1 MTRCG
6 VSTAGLSSPFG
17 GTSRAEAEHELAQPR
32 PVFGP
37 LPACRSRD
45 VAGYHLRMHPKA
57 ETDPVEEGQAAR
69 RTPARS
75 SVVIGAEHAEKPL
88 TTQALTRR
96 GSAARTACTHA
107 PLERRS
113 CHCDNGDGRGGSVS
127 PPSLSQVTPQG
138 APRQQRTNVWHR
150 VTRPARGEMRIR
162 SGEPY
167 RQRGAISCSANGH
180 RRVRKITDEHRV

>member
-1 MTRCG
+1 MELIGISDTRQPQKTNQRSCDGLGGVLRAASHYAATNKCLARSNKSRTGSNATKKRPAARRNLLWASAVGMTRCG

-45 VAGYHLRMHPKA
+45 VAGYHLRMHLKA

-88 TTQALTRR
+88 TTQAHTRR
-96 GSAARTACTHA
+96 GSAA
-107 PLERRS
+107 
-113 CHCDNGDGRGGSVS
+113 
-127 PPSLSQVTPQG
+127 
-138 APRQQRTNVWHR
+138 
-150 VTRPARGEMRIR
+150 
-162 SGEPY
+162 
-167 RQRGAISCSANGH
+167 
-180 RRVRKITDEHRV
+180 